1 MIWMPNL
8 YDFLSVIYVVKNWYS
23 VVQKQAENLI
33 GQSHFYSDL
42 VIAVIHP
49 LLLLIVKLLN
59 LQKIQCVHY
68 CFTNQDSI

>member
-8 YDFLSVIYVVKNWYS
+8 YNFLSVIYVVKNWYS

-33 GQSHFYSDL
+33 GQSHFHSDL